1 MSAEDLKKQAN
12 EKFKEGNYAIAIT
25 LYTQA
30 IEMNK
35 EQGHEDPVYYANRAN
50 ANFQLGDFMAA
61 REDAEYA
68 IKIDPKYIKGY
79 WRLAEVCRCT
89 FKQEEALENYKKA
102 FELNPKSRQIA
113 EQINN
118 TTAFINAQKRPKPD
132 FFRAI
137 HGIPQRSFS
146 TPNTLPQMQP
156 SLYPGLNP
164 FGTTG
169 TAPATVNETG
179 RDFVIPDNIQK
190 EYPT

>member
-35 EQGHEDPVYYANRAN
+35 EAGHEDPVYYANRAN

-61 REDAEYA
+61 REDAEQA

-89 FKQEEALENYKKA
+89 FK
-102 FELNPKSRQIA
+102 
-113 EQINN
+113 
-118 TTAFINAQKRPKPD
+118 
-132 FFRAI
+132 
-137 HGIPQRSFS
+137 
-146 TPNTLPQMQP
+146 
-156 SLYPGLNP
+156 
-164 FGTTG
+164 
-169 TAPATVNETG
+169 
-179 RDFVIPDNIQK
+179 
-190 EYPT
+190 